1 MWIGPEANTSLF
13 SSAQQHKHT
22 ELMMAAASSTEQ
34 PKGSTRGMEYSW
46 LIPEHDTMILTSF
59 TFIKWCG
66 VCGAPHK
73 SKRHTNTQKNGH
85 KF

>member
-46 LIPEHDTMILTSF
+46 LIPEHNNDF
-59 TFIKWCG
+59 DRFYFYQVVWC
-66 VCGAPHK
+66 VW
-73 SKRHTNTQKNGH
+73 STTQE
-85 KF
+85 